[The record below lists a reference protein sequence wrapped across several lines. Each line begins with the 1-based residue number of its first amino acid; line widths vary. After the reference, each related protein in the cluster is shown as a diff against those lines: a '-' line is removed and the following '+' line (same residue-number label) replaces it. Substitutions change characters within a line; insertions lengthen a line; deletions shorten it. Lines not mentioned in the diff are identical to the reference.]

1 MKFINSY
8 KSQSYNYRKKNST
21 IKLIVIHYTAI
32 KSYKEAI
39 NYLCDKKNK
48 VSCHFLVN
56 RSGIIFSLVEERFR
70 AWHAGVSKW
79 KKINDIN
86 SNSIGIELVNS
97 GHHLDFEE
105 YGDKQ
110 ISSLIELVKYLQ
122 KKYKILPINILGHS
136 EVAPY
141 RKIDPGEKFPWFN
154 FEKKNLIKKYEELNF
169 NKNSIIDSH
178 LKKKSLKLKKE
189 KILFM
194 LNQIGYDIYEAKLNN
209 INYIKLIKVFQMRY
223 RSNVINGKFDLETYA
238 ILQKIYFNQFLTS

>member
-32 KSYKEAI
+32 RSYKEAI
-39 NYLCDKKNK
+39 NYLCDEENK
-48 VSCHFLVN
+48 VSCHFLIN
-56 RSGIIFSLVEERFR
+56 KSGKIFSLVGETFR
-70 AWHAGVSKW
+70 AWHAGISKW

-86 SNSIGIELVNS
+86 SSSIGIELVNS

-105 YGDKQ
+105 YAVKQ
-110 ISSLIELVKYLQ
+110 INSLAELIKYLK

-141 RKIDPGEKFPWFN
+141 RKIDPGEKFPWYSL
-154 FEKKNLIKKYEELNF
+154 EKKNLIKKYKELNLD
-169 NKNSIIDSH
+169 KNSISENYF
-178 LKKKSLKLKKE
+178 KKKSLRSKKE

-194 LNQIGYDIYEAKLNN
+194 LNQIGYDIYKAKLNN
-209 INYIKLIKVFQMRY
+209 VNYIKLIKVFQMRY
-223 RSNVINGKFDLETYA
+223 RNNTINGKFDLETYM
-238 ILQKIYFNQFLTS
+238 ILEKIYFNQFLTS